1 MQQRD
6 QPRAAFVDEAEFLGD
21 PGADL
26 ARRARQ
32 GRPDPGLQSLAL
44 LGAHFARA
52 AAHLEAAEPFDAA
65 LLEKLIPAADRVV
78 VEQENFSHF
87 LTAHTL
93 IQQHQGVGAP
103 RHATSR
109 QTIARQRDQR
119 LAILFTEK
127 AASNHAAIRIQPCAK
142 RKLFP
147 DSSMTRGIYHRFG
160 LTRRASLPWRGAFIA
175 GCVSRATKPGPGY
188 ASRRA
193 H

>member
-32 GRPDPGLQSLAL
+32 GRPDPGLQSLAW
-44 LGAHFARA
+44 LGAHFARV

-127 AASNHAAIRIQPCAK
+127 AASNHGLSESGPASNASFFR
-142 RKLFP
+142 LFN
-147 DSSMTRGIYHRFG
+147 D
-160 LTRRASLPWRGAFIA
+160 A
-175 GCVSRATKPGPGY
+175 GYTKEKPGIFE
-188 ASRRA
+188 R
-193 H
+193 